1 VSYSLFSPQGFLKEY
16 QRHILSSKLQHEF
29 FSCKGFLI
37 LVYNEAIIK
46 CYNFLLLFPSGFKEF
61 YFSAYTHVFFLVF
74 ILQEFLEEQY
84 DSLISTSDS
93 IKGECYGYFTGVIS
107 SPRILLREIYANYDV
122 PHDRLRDITH
132 DYARTRGDRFHL
144 RDITHDS
151 SWARVYLGREFPLP
165 PTV

>member
-1 VSYSLFSPQGFLKEY
+1 LF
-16 QRHILSSKLQHEF
+16 SKLQHEF

-61 YFSAYTHVFFLVF
+61 YYSTYTHVFFLVF

-93 IKGECYGYFTGVIS
+93 IKGECYGYFIRGDLISSDSLYGRSILTTTSPTTAHGISPKTTHVPVETGSTSVIS
-107 SPRILLREIYANYDV
+107 PT
-122 PHDRLRDITH
+122 TH
-132 DYARTRGDRFHL
+132 RGH
-144 RDITHDS
+144 
-151 SWARVYLGREFPLP
+151 EFTWGESFLSP